1 MADQTL
7 PREPL
12 VEKLV
17 IETRDAC
24 NRFLRESGLDDD
36 PLVQAAREVVAAAA
50 ALSPTKFG
58 LRLIET
64 IAQLERLVGPG
75 DVAEIVSPSSKE
87 ELKKRGNPRD
97 EKDRANIE
105 RAKATGSP
113 IEVAPP
119 SKYEDRRYHCLKT
132 LVGTVVIGCWS
143 VTGDFKEGRPTKG
156 WWIDARTGPI
166 TPAEAASQKF
176 EYVGPWTAIGP
187 SGFGPGSPA

>member
-24 NRFLRESGLDDD
+24 NKFLRESGLDDD

-64 IAQLERLVGPG
+64 IAQLERLVGRP
-75 DVAEIVSPSSKE
+75 DDDAEVVS
-87 ELKKRGNPRD
+87 
-97 EKDRANIE
+97 
-105 RAKATGSP
+105 SP

-119 SKYEDRRYHCLKT
+119 TKYEDRRYHCLKT
-132 LVGTVVIGCWS
+132 SVGTVVIGCWS
-143 VTGDFKEGRPTKG
+143 VTGDFKESRPTKG

-176 EYVGPWTAIGP
+176 EYVGPCAL
-187 SGFGPGSPA
+187 PGRTT